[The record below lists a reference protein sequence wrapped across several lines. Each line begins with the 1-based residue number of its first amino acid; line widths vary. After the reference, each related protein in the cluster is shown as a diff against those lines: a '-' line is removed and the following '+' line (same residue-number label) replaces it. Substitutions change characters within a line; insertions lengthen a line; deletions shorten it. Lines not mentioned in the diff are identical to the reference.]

1 MPIVKKALLTLTLML
16 TCLGGMFV
24 SFVPHPDT
32 GNMQIVISSADASSD
47 TSQKA
52 DPAKTSTSA
61 GQSDEIKTIK
71 EAYEKL
77 VELINI
83 VLGVVTILVSP
94 IVLLAGWLMS
104 PDWTSG
110 DLFQLREPMY
120 QLWITIS
127 NVVYFLY
134 AILLIIIA
142 LATIFNSQN
151 YGYKALLPRLFL
163 GILMVPFTW
172 WAVQW
177 MISIAS
183 VVTASVIS
191 IPYETI
197 QAIDAKNETKDKT
210 WWKKPSIPTE
220 IDSKTLFTS
229 IESIKIDCSKEG
241 SNCMTPEQFT
251 ENTAGMYSSLLV
263 YAYSVFRIQ
272 DVKTINTG
280 FDAAKGLVDIVT
292 QGIISA
298 VMFIIF
304 GLLTIALVVI
314 LFVRAFKLWIYAIFS
329 PLFTFKFVL
338 GKS

>member
-1 MPIVKKALLTLTLML
+1 MPIFKKALLTLTLML
-16 TCLGGMFV
+16 TFLGGMFV
-24 SFVPHPDT
+24 SFVPHPEKGQMQMSITSASAQESTPKADT
-32 GNMQIVISSADASSD
+32 AKTDASAA
-47 TSQKA
+47 QN
-52 DPAKTSTSA
+52 
-61 GQSDEIKTIK
+61 DEIKTIK

-110 DLFQLREPMY
+110 DLFRLREPMY

-127 NVVYFLY
+127 NIVYFLY

-163 GILMVPFTW
+163 GILLVPFTW

-183 VVTASVIS
+183 VVTASVVT

-197 QAIDAKNETKDKT
+197 EALNAKSENKNNI
-210 WWKKPSIPTE
+210 WWENPSIPRD

-241 SNCMTPEQFT
+241 SNCIAPKKFT
-251 ENTAGMYSSLLV
+251 EDAAGMYGSLV
-263 YAYSVFRIQ
+263 IYAYSVFRIQ
-272 DVKTINTG
+272 DVKMINTK

-292 QGIISA
+292 NGIISA
-298 VMFIIF
+298 VMFILF